1 MRCDLHV
8 HTTASDGTVTP
19 AALITQACETGIGRL
34 AISDHDTLAGYDEA
48 AKSLSADAST
58 SLELIPGIE
67 LSTQWEKTGIHVLG
81 LNFNPA
87 SDAIRD
93 AVCHQQNARQRRAER
108 IAEKLEKLGI
118 PDPLAG
124 ASRIAGAASIGRP
137 HFAQYLV
144 ESGIVASTEMAFKKH
159 LGAGKAGDVREFW
172 PSMPQIIEW
181 IRDAGGTAVLA
192 HPAKYNLTRSKLVRL
207 IDTFRDAGGLGMEV
221 ISGAQSDGE
230 TARLAK
236 LCNQMNLLGSAGSDF
251 HRPGQ
256 RWAMLGQVPPIPG
269 SCTPVWDQW

>member
-19 AALITQACETGIGRL
+19 TALITQACETGIGRL

-48 AKSLSADAST
+48 AKSLSTDASA

-93 AVCHQQNARQRRAER
+93 AVYHQQGARQRRAER

-124 ASRIAGAASIGRP
+124 ASRIAEAAPIGRP
-137 HFAQYLV
+137 HFAQYLI
-144 ESGIVASTEMAFKKH
+144 ESGVVANTQIAFKKY
-159 LGAGKAGDVREFW
+159 LGAGKAGDVREYW
-172 PSMPQIIEW
+172 ASMPQIIEW

-192 HPAKYNLTRSKLVRL
+192 HPAKYNLTKSKLVRL
-207 IDTFRDAGGLGMEV
+207 IDAFRDAGGLGMEV
-221 ISGAQSDGE
+221 ISGAQSAGE
-230 TARLAK
+230 TERLAK
-236 LCNQMNLLGSAGSDF
+236 LCNQKNLLGSVGSDF

-256 RWAMLGQVPPIPG
+256 RWAMLGHVPLIPG
-269 SCTPVWDQW
+269 SCTPVWDHW